1 MDQLVNFIIRPPRAD
16 YSPNDDLLEQEF
28 MLKGRWFQRK
38 DLEVI
43 WFLYTAI

>member
-1 MDQLVNFIIRPPRAD
+1 MPATSLLGRAD

-43 WFLYTAI
+43 CFLQSLV